1 MQTVIQQVFK
11 RVKSE
16 GNGYVFT
23 PSDFLNIGNRAAVDQ
38 ALSRLARSG
47 KIRRIR
53 RGLYDLPQVSPRFGI
68 LSPVPHKVAQAMAR
82 KTGSR
87 LLPSGAQ
94 AANALGL
101 SSQVAAKPVYITD
114 GPNQTITIG
123 RQTIQLRHVPA
134 RYFLGSRGA
143 DLAIH
148 VLRYLGRNAVS
159 TADVKKLRTTL
170 SDRDRRA
177 LYKSIHSMPS
187 WMAPHIKQIAQP
199 A

>member
-1 MQTVIQQVFK
+1 MQAVIQQVLK
-11 RVKSE
+11 RVRAK
-16 GNGYVFT
+16 GKGYAFT
-23 PSDFLNIGNRAAVDQ
+23 PKDFLDLGNRAAVDQ
-38 ALSRLARSG
+38 ALSRLARDG

-82 KTGSR
+82 KTGSQ

-101 SSQVAAKPVYITD
+101 STQVAAKPVYITD

-148 VLRYLGRNAVS
+148 VLRYLGRNVVS
-159 TADVKKLRTTL
+159 TTDVQKLRTTL
-170 SDRDRRA
+170 SHRDKGT
-177 LYKSIHSMPS
+177 LWKSIHSMPS
-187 WMAPHIKQIAQP
+187 WMGPHIKQIAQP

>member
-1 MQTVIQQVFK
+1 MQAVIQQVIK
-11 RVKSE
+11 RVRAK
-16 GNGYVFT
+16 GKGYVFT
-23 PSDFLNIGNRAAVDQ
+23 PKDFLDLGNRAAVDQ
-38 ALSRLARSG
+38 ALSRLARDE

-53 RGLYDLPQVSPRFGI
+53 RGLYDLPQVSPRLGI

-82 KTGSR
+82 RSGSQ

-101 SSQVAAKPVYITD
+101 STQVAAKPVYITD
-114 GPNQTITIG
+114 GPSQTITIG
-123 RQTIQLRHVPA
+123 RQTIQLRQVPA

-148 VLRYLGRNAVS
+148 VLRYLGQSVVS
-159 TADVKKLRTTL
+159 TADVQKLRTTL
-170 SDRDRRA
+170 SRRDKRT
-177 LYKSIHSMPS
+177 LCKSIHSMPS
-187 WMAPHIKQIAQP
+187 WMGPHIKQIAQP